1 MIQLVVAKSRIERL
15 APKLKE
21 LELNISHWAAECW
34 AVRGVNAKV
43 DIHETK
49 ITITIEHNIYRDVAY
64 SGKMLIAILK
74 FGNQVRKFHF
84 LETELEKV
92 LNELYQLTQTQELL
106 AA

>member
-1 MIQLVVAKSRIERL
+1 MLQLVVAKSRIISL

-21 LELNISHWAAECW
+21 LELNVSHWAAELW
-34 AVRGVNAKV
+34 VTERINAKV
-43 DIHETK
+43 DIHQTK
-49 ITITIEHNIYRDVAY
+49 ITITIENNIYIDVAY

-74 FGNQVRKFHF
+74 FGNQGRKFHF

-92 LNELYQLTQTQELL
+92 LNELYQLTQTPELL